1 MLLGPRGNQPQ
12 EGVEAELLRHYPRL
26 LDTYALVSEELA
38 GYIEERQ
45 GLFLGVK

>member
-12 EGVEAELLRHYPRL
+12 EGVEAELRRHYPRL
-26 LDTYALVSEELA
+26 LDTHALVSEELA